1 MCTVS
6 LEKTEAR
13 KPRRISFDIV
23 HMYIESMMQLLS
35 PLVSRPESKGVDL
48 EKQVARLQEL
58 LQESEDQITA
68 LRNQERVRNR

>member
-1 MCTVS
+1 
-6 LEKTEAR
+6 
-13 KPRRISFDIV
+13 
-23 HMYIESMMQLLS
+23 MYIESMMQLLS